1 MRHWIILLGGLTV
14 WAAHFFVL
22 YGIASILPGSR
33 AAAWLV
39 LIATLAA
46 TAAAGVVLRQAI
58 ALARGTDALERWSAQ
73 IGAIGAAIS
82 LLAILWQAAPALLT

>member
-1 MRHWIILLGGLTV
+1 MRHWIILLGGLSV
-14 WAAHFFVL
+14 WAAHFLVL

-46 TAAAGVVLRQAI
+46 TAAGVVLRHAI

>member
-1 MRHWIILLGGLTV
+1 MRQWIILLGGLTV

-39 LIATLAA
+39 LIATL
-46 TAAAGVVLRQAI
+46 TAAAAAGAVLHR
-58 ALARGTDALERWSAQ
+58 ALAMARGTDALERWSAQ
-73 IGAIGAAIS
+73 IGTVGAAVS
-82 LLAILWQAAPALLT
+82 LLAILWQAAPALLI